1 MVIKNIIYIIILL
14 SLLLE
19 TFIDIREKKIW
30 LPILYFIFPILI
42 GLNLY
47 LGQGN
52 IQLWVGS
59 VGIGGILL
67 FISVIT
73 GGQIGRG
80 DAVLFAVMGAGVG
93 LWTNFLLLY
102 MTFLLAF
109 VWGIFL
115 LAVKHVNSQRE
126 MPMTPFLLLS
136 YAIWFVKEL
145 VLS

>member
-1 MVIKNIIYIIILL
+1 MVIENIIYIIILL

-19 TFIDIREKKIW
+19 MFIDIREKKIW
-30 LPILYFIFPILI
+30 LPILYFVFPILI
-42 GLNLY
+42 GLNTY

-59 VGIGGILL
+59 AGIGGILL
-67 FISVIT
+67 IISFIT
-73 GGQIGRG
+73 GEQIGRG
-80 DAVLFAVMGAGVG
+80 DAVLFAVIGAGVG
-93 LWTNFLLLY
+93 LWTNLLLLY

-115 LAVKHVNSQRE
+115 LAVKHANSQKE
-126 MPMTPFLLLS
+126 IPMTPFLFLS
-136 YAIWFVKEL
+136 YAIWLVKEL